1 MSSSINEE
9 DLRKEL
15 IKLIEETRHQIP
27 QKSEMKEA
35 VLARSF
41 IVFALGCFTGIEMY
55 TINLFLTSKIELSL
69 VLLLFF
75 FAVGFLIGVFV
86 EKIDLIKV
94 KSKYGHL
101 DY

>member
-75 FAVGFLIGVFV
+75 FAVGFLIGVFLA
-86 EKIDLIKV
+86 KIELIKV
-94 KSKYGHL
+94 KSK
-101 DY
+101 